1 MRSIALV
8 SLACLWVAP
17 VLGQGEPPVV
27 RGLTFEGNSYY
38 DDLTL
43 QSRIATTNSSWL
55 ARTPLLRWTKFGT
68 TRTFSEFQFR
78 RDVLGLEVFYK
89 YSGFREV
96 AIDTTVQR
104 EDGAVSITI
113 RIEEGEPIRVGQ
125 LAVEGLDAL
134 PDREDLVR
142 DLPLAVGDVF
152 NRYTLN
158 ATMDTLALRLRND
171 GYPAA
176 TVDTATRADSASRR
190 AEVRLIARPGVPAVF
205 GRLEVVGGD
214 AIDDA
219 FIASL
224 VTARAGTPYRLDA
237 LYRSQRA
244 LYQTELF
251 RFASVG
257 IDTSRY
263 REGDPVVPIRVDV
276 TEGRAHRARGAAGFA
291 TNDCFR
297 VGAGWTA
304 RNFLGNGHVVDV
316 SGQLS
321 KIGVGEPVG
330 FGAENSICSA
340 LAEDSVGSRQAN
352 YGLDVTLRRAG
363 FLAPDNTLS
372 LSLFSERRSE
382 FKVYLR
388 EEVGAG
394 ISVTRETQ
402 AQVPITLSYR
412 VSFGETRA
420 NDVVFCQFFNACAA
434 ADVAQ
439 LRERRV
445 LATLTA
451 SAVRQRINNLLDPT
465 RGSIL
470 SAEATLSS
478 RYLGSSRLTQF
489 ARFVAEASFYTPLS
503 REVVLALHAKAGAI
517 VAPEIDLSS
526 GRTNFIPPE
535 QRFYAGGPNDIRG
548 YERNELGPVV
558 YVVPSSAVQPDGTI
572 DPDSLGLVR
581 PSATGGNRVA
591 IANAELR
598 LPTPF
603 LGDRFRLGVFVDA
616 GALWNGGETPKPR
629 ITPGLGLRVN
639 SPLGPIRLDVGY
651 NRYRLEPG
659 PVYTSTSDAN
669 LLQIASGFVG
679 ERRRDWT
686 INFSIGHAF

>member
-8 SLACLWVAP
+8 SLACLWAAP
-17 VLGQGEPPVV
+17 LLGQGGQPVV
-27 RGLTFEGNSYY
+27 RGLSFEGNRYY

-43 QSRIATTNSSWL
+43 QTRIATTNSSWI
-55 ARTPLLRWTKFGT
+55 ARTPLLRWTTFGT
-68 TRTFSEFQFR
+68 ERTFSEFQFR

-96 AIDTTVQR
+96 VIDTTVRRQ
-104 EDGAVSITI
+104 DGAVSITI
-113 RIEEGEPIRVGQ
+113 RIDEGEPIRVRR
-125 LAVEGLDAL
+125 LAVEGLDDL
-134 PDREDLVR
+134 PDRADLVR

-152 NRYTLN
+152 NRYALN
-158 ATMDTLALRLRND
+158 ATMDTLAGRLRND

-176 TVDTATRADSASRR
+176 TVDTVTRPDSATRS
-190 AEVRLIARPGVPAVF
+190 AEVRLVARPGGPAVF
-205 GRLEVVGGD
+205 GRVDISGGD
-214 AIDDA
+214 AIDEE
-219 FIASL
+219 FIGSL
-224 VTARAGTPYRLDA
+224 VTARPGASYRLES

-244 LYQTELF
+244 LYQTDLF

-257 IDTSRY
+257 IDTTRY
-263 REGDPVVPIRVDV
+263 REGDPVVPIKVNV
-276 TEGRAHRARGAAGFA
+276 VEGRAHRARGAAGFA

-304 RNFLGNGHVVDV
+304 RNFLGNGRVVDV

-321 KIGVGEPVG
+321 KIGVGEPLG
-330 FGAENSICSA
+330 FGAERSICAA

-352 YGLDVTLRRAG
+352 YGVDVTLRRAG

-394 ISVTRETQ
+394 ISLTRETS
-402 AQVPITLSYR
+402 AQIPITLGYR

-434 ADVAQ
+434 SDVAQ

-445 LATLTA
+445 LVTLTA
-451 SAVRQRINNLLDPT
+451 SAVRQRVNNLLDPT
-465 RGSIL
+465 RGSTI
-470 SAEATLSS
+470 SGEATISS

-489 ARFVAEASFYTPLS
+489 VRLVTEASLYTPLS
-503 REVVLALHAKAGAI
+503 RSMVLALHGKIGAI
-517 VAPEIDLSS
+517 LAPEVDLAS

-535 QRFYAGGPNDIRG
+535 QRFYAGGANDVRG
-548 YERNELGPVV
+548 YERNQLGPVV
-558 YVVPSSAVQPDGTI
+558 YVVPSDALLPDGTI

-598 LPTPF
+598 VPTPF
-603 LGDRFRLGVFVDA
+603 LGDRFRLGIFVDA
-616 GALWNGGETPKPR
+616 GALWNGGETPIVR
-629 ITPGLGLRVN
+629 VTPGLGLRVN
-639 SPLGPIRLDVGY
+639 SPLGPIRLDAGY
-651 NRYRLEPG
+651 NRYRLASG
-659 PVYTSTSDAN
+659 PVYTATADNS
-669 LLQIASGFVG
+669 LLQVATDFVG
-679 ERRRDWT
+679 ERRVAWT
-686 INFSIGHAF
+686 INFAIGHAF